1 VIVNGLIIIAEL
13 PFTLTYLYHGFVRD
27 MAICSGWVLVN
38 YTLFMLSIS
47 LTAWTSIERYLFI
60 YHEHF
65 IKKHSILLHYFPVG
79 IHIVYTP
86 LFYVALVIFY
96 PCQQAYTPYSYI
108 CGGPCYL
115 FQIVPCM
122 IDWGFNVGFVLLITC
137 VVNIMLI
144 ISNIRQRDR
153 MKRAIITARN
163 SQQWVKKSRIVFL
176 MINSFLFQRR
186 TMKLSVQ
193 LFSISTL
200 CIIGWIPYGVV
211 SIMQIFADTPLLDYI
226 LATFFIYFPYVQT
239 LFLPY
244 ACLFFMPEIKQKF
257 YNVFSSSWCFKLFC
271 SNNRV
276 HVRNTERFN
285 TLAHYQMSIRPHN

>member
-1 VIVNGLIIIAEL
+1 LYHFKWNHLVNQIFGILLIVNGLIIVAEL
-13 PFTLTYLYHGFVRD
+13 PLTLTYLYHGFVRD
-27 MAICSGWVLVN
+27 MSICSGWVLVN

-79 IHIVYTP
+79 IHFIYTP
-86 LFYVALVIFY
+86 LFYVGLVIFY

-115 FQIVPCM
+115 FQIIPCM

-137 VVNIMLI
+137 VVNIILI
-144 ISNIRQRDR
+144 FSNIHQRDR
-153 MKRAIITARN
+153 MKRAIITARK
-163 SQQWVKKSRIVFL
+163 SQEWVKRIESFFI
-176 MINSFLFQRR
+176 INSFLFQRR

-193 LFSISTL
+193 LFPISTL

-211 SIMQIFADTPLLDYI
+211 STMQIFINSDLLKY
-226 LATFFIYFPYVQT
+226 LLSTFFIYFPYAQT

-244 ACLFFMPEIKQKF
+244 ICLLFMPDTKKKLCRALYLYCLFA
-257 YNVFSSSWCFKLFC
+257 
-271 SNNRV
+271 
-276 HVRNTERFN
+276 T
-285 TLAHYQMSIRPHN
+285 